1 MKARTQPSPHI
12 PTVTQRGLSLVEVM
26 VTLAIGMVVTLGIV
40 GIMGINQQNLRI
52 TEGLS
57 ESQENA
63 RMAFELIA
71 RDVRQARDTSCGP
84 VSGIPTNLNNAWW
97 GQWRPILGFGGTT
110 ATTAIA
116 TGDGAGQRVAG
127 TQALQL
133 QGSGETGIIN
143 VKDTK
148 FENNKIK
155 LQATVDSLGSGPIIL
170 CNLQTASL
178 HTATAADDGKITPS
192 PAVVVTDTDNPPFQV
207 ARLTAVTW
215 YIGNNGR
222 ATEGGRSLY
231 RVRLQPDG
239 NPITEEILPGVVD
252 LSVRYHAKNAN
263 DFTSTAPTT
272 PDAWNLVNAIE
283 LTLTTES
290 TQRNV
295 TSEAAS
301 GSELVGSDG
310 RMRRQI
316 THVISLRNTL

>member
-1 MKARTQPSPHI
+1 MKARTQPSLHI

-52 TEGLS
+52 TESLS

-84 VSGIPTNLNNAWW
+84 VVTTNISFADNDKWW
-97 GQWRPILGFGGTT
+97 GEWQPVLGFAGDEDTGAVTT
-110 ATTAIA
+110 
-116 TGDGAGQRVAG
+116 GNGVGERVAG

-133 QGSGETGIIN
+133 QGSGETRII
-143 VKDTK
+143 KS
-148 FENNKIK
+148 ISGSK
-155 LQATVDSLGSGPIIL
+155 LE
-170 CNLQTASL
+170 LQTDAGTLSTGPVIVCDLQSASL
-178 HTATAADDGKITPS
+178 HTAAAASDPKDITITPAFTS
-192 PAVVVTDTDNPPFQV
+192 VDNPQFQV
-207 ARLTAVTW
+207 SRLTAVTW

-222 ATEGGRSLY
+222 DNEGGRSLY
-231 RVRLQPDG
+231 RIRLETDG
-239 NPITEEILPGVVD
+239 TTVTEEILPGVVD
-252 LSVRYHAKNAN
+252 LGLQYHTKDEDA
-263 DFTSTAPTT
+263 FTPDAPTT
-272 PDAWNLVNAIE
+272 EIEWNEVNAIE

-301 GSELVGSDG
+301 GSKFVGSDG

>member
-1 MKARTQPSPHI
+1 MKPRTQPLPYLSSI
-12 PTVTQRGLSLVEVM
+12 AQYGLSLVEVM

-84 VSGIPTNLNNAWW
+84 VVTTNISFADNDKWW
-97 GQWRPILGFGGTT
+97 GEWQPVLGFAGDEDTGAVTT
-110 ATTAIA
+110 
-116 TGDGAGQRVAG
+116 GNGVGERVAG

-133 QGSGETGIIN
+133 QGSGETRII
-143 VKDTK
+143 KKIRISGSELELRTDADTLSTGPV
-148 FENNKIK
+148 IVCD
-155 LQATVDSLGSGPIIL
+155 LQS
-170 CNLQTASL
+170 ASL
-178 HTATAADDGKITPS
+178 HTAAASDTKVITITPAFTS
-192 PAVVVTDTDNPPFQV
+192 DDNLQFQV
-207 ARLTAVTW
+207 SRLTAVTW

-222 ATEGGRSLY
+222 DNEGGRSLY
-231 RVRLQPDG
+231 RIRLETDG
-239 NPITEEILPGVVD
+239 TTVTEEILPGVVD
-252 LSVRYHAKNAN
+252 LGLQYHTKDEDA
-263 DFTSTAPTT
+263 FTPDAPTT
-272 PDAWNLVNAIE
+272 EIEWNEVNAIE

-295 TSEAAS
+295 TSEAAT

-310 RMRRQI
+310 RLRRQI

>member
-1 MKARTQPSPHI
+1 MKARTQPSPHL

-84 VSGIPTNLNNAWW
+84 VSETPAPLNGNWW
-97 GQWRPILGFGGTT
+97 GQWQPLLGLGGAT

-133 QGSGETGIIN
+133 QGSGETGIIRN
-143 VKDTK
+143 IDIASNQI
-148 FENNKIK
+148 E

-178 HTATAADDGKITPS
+178 HTATAADGGKITPS
-192 PAVVVTDTDNPPFQV
+192 PAVEVTDDLPFQV

-222 ATEGGRSLY
+222 AAEGGRSLY

-272 PDAWNLVNAIE
+272 RDAWNLVNAIE

>member
-1 MKARTQPSPHI
+1 MKARTQPALLL

-52 TEGLS
+52 TESLS

-84 VSGIPTNLNNAWW
+84 VVTTNISFADNDKWW
-97 GQWRPILGFGGTT
+97 GEWQPVLGFAGDEDTGAVTT
-110 ATTAIA
+110 
-116 TGDGAGQRVAG
+116 GNGVGERVAG

-133 QGSGETGIIN
+133 QGSGETRII
-143 VKDTK
+143 KS
-148 FENNKIK
+148 ISGSK
-155 LQATVDSLGSGPIIL
+155 LE
-170 CNLQTASL
+170 LQTDAGTLSTGPVIVCDLQSASL
-178 HTATAADDGKITPS
+178 HTAAASATKAITTTP
-192 PAVVVTDTDNPPFQV
+192 PVTVTSVDNPQFQV
-207 ARLTAVTW
+207 SRLTAVTW

-222 ATEGGRSLY
+222 DNEGGRSLY
-231 RVRLQPDG
+231 RIRLETDG
-239 NPITEEILPGVVD
+239 TTVTEEILPGVVD
-252 LSVRYHAKNAN
+252 LGLQYHTKDEDA
-263 DFTSTAPTT
+263 FTPDAPTT
-272 PDAWNLVNAIE
+272 EIEWNEINAIE

-301 GSELVGSDG
+301 GSKFVGSDG